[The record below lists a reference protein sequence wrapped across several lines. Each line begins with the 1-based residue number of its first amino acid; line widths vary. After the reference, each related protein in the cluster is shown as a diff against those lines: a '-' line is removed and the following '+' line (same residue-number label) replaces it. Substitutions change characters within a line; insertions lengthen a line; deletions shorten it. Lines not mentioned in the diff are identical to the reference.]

1 MRCPSSFKWV
11 NVMELL
17 ATDRRIRLRLRD
29 GIARIGLSL
38 RALRSTTI
46 FVLNVLPM
54 FPSRPLDWL
63 SPSPVRE
70 TVHYPTQRGLV
81 EGEIWRP
88 PTAGPHPAVLLCLG
102 VIPVDVVHPQV
113 ARLQESLARAGF
125 VTLLYWSPA
134 MRDFRLDPD
143 DVDDLA
149 MAYEWLIAQPVVD
162 PTRSGMIGTC
172 VGGAFVLMAA
182 AQRPIRKDVAFVS
195 LFAPYASMWTL
206 ARDIASA
213 SWLREGIRERWE
225 VDPLS
230 RKVYVHSMTAV
241 LDAEEATK
249 LREAFAD
256 PTGQL
261 DSSELSELGQVIAP
275 LLVEMSSEQ
284 AESEFS
290 RLPPE
295 LQARFDAMSPMSYLE
310 DLEAPLISLMHD
322 RDDPVIPPSESEAL
336 RDALAD
342 RPGLRYTEFIMFKHL
357 DPTKVQLHLLPLLR
371 ELGRFVLAL
380 YPTFRRVT
388 R

>member
-1 MRCPSSFKWV
+1 
-11 NVMELL
+11 
-17 ATDRRIRLRLRD
+17 
-29 GIARIGLSL
+29 
-38 RALRSTTI
+38 
-46 FVLNVLPM
+46 M
-54 FPSRPLDWL
+54 FPSRPLDRL